1 MQNEL
6 EIDPKLDLV
15 FERTASISVEKLWKG
30 WTHPET
36 LMKWFCPKPWR
47 VTECRIDLRAGGEFF
62 NLMEGPNGEKSNNHG
77 CYLEVVENKKLVW
90 TGMMSKGFRPTPT
103 PTPTSDPLGF
113 HFVATIL
120 FKKTDKGTAYKAI
133 IAHSD
138 EEGRKKHEAMG
149 FQEGWGKAFDQLV
162 ELMGNSSGK

>member
-1 MQNEL
+1 MTSDIQIN
-6 EIDPKLDLV
+6 PKLDLV
-15 FERTASISVEKLWKG
+15 FERTTTIPVEKIWKG

-36 LMKWFCPKPWR
+36 LMKWFCPRPWK
-47 VTECRIDLRAGGEFF
+47 VTDCRIDLRAGGEFF
-62 NLMEGPNGEKSNNHG
+62 NLMEGPNGEKANNHG

-90 TGMMSKGFRPTPT
+90 TGMMTKKFRPAPAS
-103 PTPTSDPLGF
+103 PMGF

-120 FKKTDKGTAYKAI
+120 FIKSDKGTSYKAI
-133 IAHSD
+133 VAHVD

-162 ELMGNSSGK
+162 ELMEGK